1 MSLSP
6 ASFSGQTAGAVAR
19 MGDPA
24 AMSQQEV
31 QLVASGDKVTGGR
44 RRKTGR
50 KGARKSARKSRKA
63 IKRTRRSAKKM
74 FSIRRPWFM

>member
-44 RRKTGR
+44 RRSGKARKGARKTGR
-50 KGARKSARKSRKA
+50 KARKSGRKSARKSR
-63 IKRTRRSAKKM
+63 S
-74 FSIRRPWFM
+74 WFMM

>member
-6 ASFSGQTAGAVAR
+6 APFSGQTAGAVAR

-44 RRKTGR
+44 RRRRSGKARKSARKTGR
-50 KGARKSARKSRKA
+50 KVRKSGRKSARKSR
-63 IKRTRRSAKKM
+63 S
-74 FSIRRPWFM
+74 WFMM